1 MNKTKLLPLALIVLA
16 VAFVAANLYAGH
28 RVERE
33 MAVLAEALA
42 ARPDVRVTRFDYERG
57 FREGTLHY
65 DLVIE
70 PVADDARADA
80 LRDSGLIPREG
91 LQVAG
96 TLRFHHGP
104 WVGGGFG
111 LAASRGHIALPEQL
125 RPMLPQYPGQAPA
138 VDLAVVMTLGGKLA
152 GRLSVIEY
160 RGQVVSPDIEGELRV
175 EFSGADARLQ
185 VTPRLD
191 RLVLGLELD
200 ELTLAVRDG
209 VAGGAFQLEGLRVE
223 AEAEEARPWIWTSS
237 SRNGI
242 DRLAF
247 SLPHNSVEA
256 TGLAAGSDT
265 WIEDGMLHSRSTV
278 SAGESSF
285 NDHRLLGGEAVVS
298 LRNLEMDA
306 LARIAEQAERISG
319 LTDDRQV
326 AREVT
331 ALAPLFDDLIAGD
344 PRLLMEPL
352 RLGLV
357 DENDVLGHLR
367 VYFADAPPL
376 STETL
381 EGLARALRMEADLRV
396 RKAALRYAAGLAAAG
411 PLASAAE
418 REAAADAAYRELMS
432 GLAAFPFLEI
442 GEDAVTAS
450 AEIRDGVLFVGGSE
464 VMRVDG
470 FIVLLLARFAEQLAE
485 MTAERPAASGG
496 EPTPGDGRGA
506 PEAPRAERP
515 RAEAMDPAA
524 TPLYGRLRLAPDFRP
539 DPRVTQV
546 VAGGEDDLEA
556 LVGAGCVG
564 LVNAARPDL
573 VLSYEA
579 GPHPL
584 YLYAEAG
591 ADTTLAVRGPRGLWH
606 CNDDAL
612 SRGFNPGLEL
622 VDPASGDYAIWVGTY
637 EGGAVD
643 AVLYVSEIGMR

>member
-1 MNKTKLLPLALIVLA
+1 MNKTRLLPLALIVLA
-16 VAFVAANLYAGH
+16 VAFVAVNLYAGH

-33 MAVLAEALA
+33 MAVLAQALA
-42 ARPDVRVTRFDYERG
+42 ERPDVRVTRFDYERG
-57 FREGTLHY
+57 FREGTLRY

-80 LRDSGLIPREG
+80 LRDSGLIPRDG

-104 WVGGGFG
+104 WIGGGAGFG
-111 LAASRGHIALPEQL
+111 LAGSRGHIALPEQL
-125 RPMLPQYPGQAPA
+125 RPMLPQYPEQAPA
-138 VDLAVVMTLGGKLA
+138 VELAVVMTFGGKLA

-160 RGQVVSPDIEGELRV
+160 SGQVISPDIEGELMV
-175 EFSGADARLQ
+175 EFSGAEAR
-185 VTPRLD
+185 VRITPQLD
-191 RLVLGLELD
+191 RLALALQLD

-209 VAGGAFQLEGLRVE
+209 AAGAAFQLEGLQVE
-223 AEAEEARPWIWTSS
+223 AEAEEARSWIWTSS

-247 SLPHNSVEA
+247 ALPHNRIEA
-256 TGLAAGSDT
+256 TALAAGSDT

-278 SAGESSF
+278 SAGASSF
-285 NDHRLLGGEAVVS
+285 NDHALLGGEAVVS
-298 LRNLEMDA
+298 LRNLDMDA
-306 LARIAEQAERISG
+306 LSRVAEQAERISG
-319 LTDDRQV
+319 LVDDRQV

-357 DENDVLGHLR
+357 DDDDVLGHLR

-376 STETL
+376 SSETL

-418 REAAADAAYRELMS
+418 REAAADAAYRQLMS
-432 GLAAFPFLEI
+432 GLAAFPFVEI
-442 GEDAVTAS
+442 GEDAVSAS
-450 AEIRDGVLFVGGSE
+450 AEVRDGVLFVGGSE

-470 FIVLLLARFAEQLAE
+470 FIVLFMARFAEQLAE
-485 MTAERPAASGG
+485 VAGDGPGTGGG
-496 EPTPGDGRGA
+496 EDMPQAPGAEG
-506 PEAPRAERP
+506 PRVG
-515 RAEAMDPAA
+515 AMDPQA
-524 TPLYGRLRLAPDFRP
+524 TPLYGRLRLQPDFRP
-539 DPRVTQV
+539 DPQGVQV
-546 VAGGEDDLEA
+546 VAGGEDDLET

-573 VLSYEA
+573 VLSYQA
-579 GPHPL
+579 GAHPL
-584 YLYAEAG
+584 YIYASAG

-612 SRGFNPGLEL
+612 ALGFNPGLEF
-622 VDPASGDYAIWVGTY
+622 VDPASGDYAIWLGTY

-643 AVLYVSEIGMR
+643 AVLHVSEIGMQ